1 MVSKDKITRHVCPRN
16 CYDTCGILAHVKN
29 DKIINV
35 TGDPLHGYT
44 KGKLCAKGYCYIR
57 RVYSQDRLR
66 YPLRQLGRGTGRWQ
80 EISWDDALN
89 IVCEK
94 ILNIKD
100 RYGSTLPICLNKYS
114 GNFGLMNFAI
124 EGLFNNL
131 GPTTQVLGSPCW
143 SAGLDAQQYDFG
155 NNYNSDPENIKKA
168 KLIILWGVNPVWTAV
183 HSLPYIIEAQK
194 NGAKVI
200 VIDPI
205 YSETAKKAD
214 WYIQVKPGQDGALAL
229 ALAKIILEAGKEDKE
244 FLTLHSLGWESF
256 SGYLKSLDLK
266 EMSKNCGIKI
276 PILQELANLVI
287 DTPPV
292 FIWVGFGM
300 QRYVNGGQNVRAIDA
315 LGALS
320 GNIGREGGGVHFA
333 GLSTWKLFNYSFLK
347 TDYKNRLLNIN
358 RFAQQVLDTQDP
370 PIKMLWIA
378 NRNLFRQDA
387 DLHKLIRAIKD
398 IELIVTVEQFR
409 NETTHYSDLVLP
421 TTTFFEEMDVVPS
434 YWHHWIG
441 LNEQAIPPL
450 YEARSDLDIAKAVSQ
465 KINSLRPESCSF
477 PQNVDEEYFMDKE
490 FGSRAY
496 NLLGINH
503 WTSLKNGPVK
513 VKIPYVSW
521 GNNIFETPSGKFEF
535 YSKEAEKAGFPGLP
549 VFREPLQIEAKYP
562 FRLLTPHSQH
572 SINSQFR
579 NLDWIQSVKQ
589 ESRVY
594 IHPDTA
600 MSKNIKAGDKVR
612 VFNRNG
618 AIVLKA
624 DVTNSTQSDTLLLY
638 QGIGEDLKVNTV
650 IQGVTTDMGVRTT
663 GNEGLAIWEAFVD
676 IRLDNSPIP

>member
-1 MVSKDKITRHVCPRN
+1 MGSKDKITRHVCPRN

-35 TGDPLHGYT
+35 TGDSLHGYT
-44 KGKLCAKGYCYIR
+44 NGKLCAKGYSYIR

-66 YPLRQLGRGTGRWQ
+66 YPLRQLGRGTGKWQ

-89 IVCEK
+89 IVSEK

-114 GNFGLMNFAI
+114 GNFGLMNFAT
-124 EGLFNNL
+124 EGLFNSL

-143 SAGLDAQQYDFG
+143 SAGLDAQHFDFG
-155 NNYNSDPENIKKA
+155 NNYNSDPENMEKA
-168 KLIILWGVNPVWTAV
+168 KTIILWGVNPVWTAV
-183 HSLPYIIEAQK
+183 HSLPNIFAAQK

-229 ALAKIILEAGKEDKE
+229 ALAKLIHEAGKEDE
-244 FLTLHSLGWESF
+244 DFLARHSFGWQQF
-256 SGYLKSLDLK
+256 SGYVESLHLR
-266 EMSKNCGIKI
+266 EMSQKCGIKI
-276 PILQELANLVI
+276 PVLQELANFVT
-287 DTPPV
+287 DYPPV

-315 LGALS
+315 LGALT

-333 GLSTWKLFNYSFLK
+333 GLSTWKLFNYNFLK
-347 TDYKNRLLNIN
+347 TDYKSRLLNIN
-358 RFAQQVLDTQDP
+358 KFAQEVLEAQDP

-387 DLHKLIRAIKD
+387 DLHKLIMAIKD

-434 YWHHWIG
+434 YWHHWIA
-441 LNEQAIPPL
+441 LNEQAINPL
-450 YEARSDLDIAKAVSQ
+450 YEARSDLEIAKSISQ
-465 KINSLRPESCSF
+465 KLNSLRPGSCSF
-477 PQNVDEEYFMDKE
+477 LDGASEEYYLEKE
-490 FGSRAY
+490 FSPETY
-496 NLLGINH
+496 NVLGINH
-503 WTSLKNGPVK
+503 WTSLKSGPVK

-521 GNNIFETPSGKFEF
+521 ENKIFETPSGKFEF
-535 YSKEAEKAGFPGLP
+535 YSKEAEKVGLP
-549 VFREPLQIEAKYP
+549 PLPVLREPLQTDEKYP

-572 SINSQFR
+572 SINSQFL

-600 MSKNIKAGDKVR
+600 LRKNIKAGDKVR
-612 VFNRNG
+612 VFNQIG
-618 AIVLKA
+618 EIVLKTE
-624 DVTNSTQSDTLLLY
+624 VTNSIAPNTILLY
-638 QGIGEDLKVNTV
+638 RGIGDVNINVNTI
-650 IQGVTTDMGVRTT
+650 IQGVTTDMGMRTT
-663 GNEGLAIWEAFVD
+663 GSQGLAIWENFVEVA
-676 IRLDNSPIP
+676 LL